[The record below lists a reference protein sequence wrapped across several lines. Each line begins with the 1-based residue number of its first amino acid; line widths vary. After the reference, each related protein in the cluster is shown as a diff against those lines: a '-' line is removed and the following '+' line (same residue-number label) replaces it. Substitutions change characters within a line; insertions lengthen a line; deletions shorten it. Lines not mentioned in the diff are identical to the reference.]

1 LDLSVT
7 TYELS
12 LFVHITAAVAG
23 LGATFAES
31 LTYAVATR
39 LDPRLLPYKHAIQLA
54 INRYLALPALAVLVA
69 TGLYQT
75 SEAGFEL
82 GDFWLSGAI
91 TIVLALAVM
100 IAVYFVP
107 EDRRLLALVERDI
120 RASPEGEVQLSS
132 EYRRRILRE
141 EILGAVAG
149 IMVIA
154 AIFLMVTKPGL

>member
-1 LDLSVT
+1 
-7 TYELS
+7 
-12 LFVHITAAVAG
+12 
-23 LGATFAES
+23 
-31 LTYAVATR
+31 
-39 LDPRLLPYKHAIQLA
+39 
-54 INRYLALPALAVLVA
+54 VLVG

-132 EYRRRILRE
+132 EYRRRVLRE

-149 IMVIA
+149 LMVIA